1 MSQEQTMADSEYW
14 ARYDAITGERPAW
27 AAVLRAIELFAAE
40 GGAGPR

>member
-1 MSQEQTMADSEYW
+1 MADSEYW